1 MKDSSENTVSVPL
14 LEEAADW
21 MDRQAELT
29 DAERGVF
36 HAWLAASPARARAYD
51 MMRHAM
57 LDSALLEA
65 SEDVRMAPVPRILN
79 TRLLGWAAAGLAV
92 AATILVMLFTRAPM
106 PAPAAMPAVARDYAT
121 GLRQRADWRLADNSH
136 LFLNADSKI
145 GVQYLAAERNLSL
158 ARGEAIFEVAKD
170 PARPFHVMAHAVTVT
185 AVGTMFGVDLM
196 NDAVGVR
203 VYHGVVTVAR
213 ANEKTLTLRKGD
225 WLTLDPRMGMQG
237 GHFDPETYQ
246 NWRTGWLEADKMR
259 LSYVVAKLNRYS
271 DLPIVIGDDALA
283 NAVLTGRF
291 HLSNVD
297 TTLQLIAV
305 TLNLAPVRRGG
316 RIYLVAQHG

>member
-29 DAERGVF
+29 DAERGAF
-36 HAWLAASPARARAYD
+36 REWLAVSPAHARAYD

-65 SEDVRMAPVPRILN
+65 SQDARLAPVPRILN
-79 TRLLGWAAAGLAV
+79 ARLLGWVAAGLAV
-92 AATILVMLFTRAPM
+92 AATVLVMLFTRAQV
-106 PAPAAMPAVARDYAT
+106 PAPAATPAVARDYVT
-121 GLRQRADWRLADNSH
+121 GLGQRADWRLADDSH

-145 GVQYLAAERNLSL
+145 NVQYLPAARNLSL

-170 PARPFHVMAHAVTVT
+170 PARPFHVLAHAVTVT
-185 AVGTMFGVDLM
+185 AVGTVFEVDLM

-213 ANEKTLTLRKGD
+213 ANGQALTLRKGD
-225 WLTLDPRMGMQG
+225 WLTLDPRLGMQD
-237 GHFDPETYQ
+237 GHFDPTTYQ
-246 NWRTGWLEADKMR
+246 SWRTDWLEADKMP
-259 LSYVVAKLNRYS
+259 LSYVVAKLNRYAER
-271 DLPIVIGDDALA
+271 PIVIGDDALA
-283 NAVLTGRF
+283 NLMLTGRF
-291 HLSNVD
+291 HLSD
-297 TTLQLIAV
+297 TDATLKLIAV
-305 TLNLAPVRRGG
+305 TLNLAPVRRGD